1 MEIKDSINW
10 RKIAITLISVF
21 AVYQILL
28 ALFDRL
34 THLLMLL
41 LLSWLGSIAIEPIV
55 RWFEMRGYKRGLGA
69 GAALLSLIVFII
81 GFLAIFGSML
91 FSQLSAAVAA
101 LPDVVI
107 SAVNWLNARFE
118 LGLNPDQLI
127 EDLNLDTANLT
138 PVVSN
143 LAGGLLSVVT
153 ALMVALFDF
162 LTILMFTFYFSADAN
177 RVKRTIAGYLKPEQ
191 QEVFLTVWSIAVNK
205 TGGFVISRLIL
216 SIISAAA
223 HGLFFMLIGVPYWL
237 PMAIFAGITSQFVP
251 TVGTYL
257 GIAVPL
263 AFTVGTDPLSAVW
276 IVGFATLYQQIENYV
291 LSPRVSR
298 ATMDMHP
305 AIALA
310 AVFIGNALFGP
321 IGALIGIPIVAGIL
335 AVMDA
340 YAKRHELIPAL
351 NQGLKTEPS

>member
-1 MEIKDSINW
+1 MDNQDVVNW

-21 AVYQILL
+21 AVYQIIL

-55 RWFEMRGYKRGLGA
+55 RWFENRGYKRGLGA
-69 GAALLSLIVFII
+69 GAALLGLIVFIV
-81 GFLAIFGSML
+81 GFLATFGSML
-91 FSQLSAAVAA
+91 FTQLSGAVAA
-101 LPDVVI
+101 APDVVV
-107 SAVNWLNARFE
+107 SVANWLNARFD

-127 EDLNLDTANLT
+127 ADLNLDTANLT

-153 ALMVALFDF
+153 GLMVALFDF

-177 RVKRTIAGYLKPEQ
+177 RVKRFVAGYLKPTQ
-191 QEVFLTVWSIAVNK
+191 QTVFLTVWSIAVNK

-216 SIISAAA
+216 SVISASA

-237 PMAIFAGITSQFVP
+237 PMGIFAGITSQFVP

-263 AFTVGTDPLSAVW
+263 AFTVGNDPLSALW
-276 IVGFATLYQQIENYV
+276 IIGFATLYQQIENYV

-310 AVFIGNALFGP
+310 AVFIGNSLFGP

-335 AVMDA
+335 AVAEA
-340 YAKRHELIPAL
+340 YTKRHELIPELSASEA
-351 NQGLKTEPS
+351 EPS